1 MDSSESADQLLTCVE
16 LQLNYEDIP
25 FELIRKDPGV
35 ITALRILVTRAFLDR
50 NYQKRDTQH
59 SIDSLVIAIVAR
71 LLKPVQAGEIPTGSS
86 EPVPQPESAKK
97 PAKTECPPEIIDL
110 ISVVGHS

>member
-1 MDSSESADQLLTCVE
+1 MDSSESADQLLTCLE
-16 LQLNYEDIP
+16 LQNHYDHIP

-50 NYQKRDTQH
+50 NYQKRDTQY

-71 LLKPVQAGEIPTGSS
+71 LLKPVQAEETPTKRAGSFVYAPADGGSS
-86 EPVPQPESAKK
+86 PVA
-97 PAKTECPPEIIDL
+97 EI
-110 ISVVGHS
+110 